1 MYRKARGTQE
11 SQPKKLE
18 KKFKKPL
25 DKLQTPWYNKY
36 EQREGHPTNQKGIT
50 TMKKTT
56 MNTIVNYI
64 NDNAIEDLYE
74 VRDEIVAELNKG
86 AEKAQANRDL
96 YDKAHDVVIKAM
108 SKLTAPAP
116 ISEIFAEVEN
126 ALPEGMTKGK
136 FQYAVT
142 RLWVDEIVKTE
153 GKVNAYALKA

>member
-1 MYRKARGTQE
+1 MKE
-11 SQPKKLE
+11 NIN
-18 KKFKKPL
+18 KP
-25 DKLQTPWYNKY
+25 
-36 EQREGHPTNQKGIT
+36 ERIT
-50 TMKKTT
+50 TMKKSSLQS
-56 MNTIVNYI
+56 IVNYI
-64 NDNAIEDLYE
+64 DTNAVAELAD

-153 GKVNAYALKA
+153 GKVNAYSLKA